1 MRTRS
6 IVSSVFIALCV
17 AAFANGK
24 EPDKAPGYTR
34 TEDVIYGRKFG
45 TALTMDV
52 FRPKEPNG
60 AAIVWVVSGGWF
72 SSHEQIPKQFGGGG
86 YTMFAVVHGSQPRF
100 TIQDAVQDLNRA
112 IRFIRFHAKDYG
124 IDPDRIGITGGSA
137 GGHLSL
143 MQGIKPAE
151 PNEKSPDPVER
162 TSARVQAVACLF
174 PPTDFL
180 NYGEP
185 GKIAWTTT
193 LNWLPAPFEF
203 QKTEQAVKENP
214 FSLHFVKVNA
224 DEQLAIAKE
233 MSPIYWVSE
242 KSPPTLI
249 ISGDADKVVP
259 IEQSRRLI
267 EKLEQ
272 VKVPAKL
279 EVRKGRGHGWPNV
292 EPDVVLM
299 LGWFNQH
306 LAKLPE
312 AKAAKEKSD

>member
-1 MRTRS
+1 MRLKS
-6 IVSSVFIALCV
+6 IVCSILITLIV
-17 AAFANGK
+17 ATLARG
-24 EPDKAPGYTR
+24 ETPEYTR

-52 FRPKEPNG
+52 FRPKSGANG

-72 SSHEQIPKQFGGGG
+72 SSHEQIPQKFGGGG
-86 YTMFAVVHGSQPRF
+86 FTMFAVVHGSQPRY
-100 TIQDAVQDLNRA
+100 TIVDAVADLNRA
-112 IRFIRFHAKDYG
+112 VRFIRFHALDYG

-143 MQGIKPAE
+143 MQGMKPAE
-151 PNEKSPDPVER
+151 PVEKSPDPVER

-193 LNWLPAPFEF
+193 LDWLPAPFAFE
-203 QKTEQAVKENP
+203 KTEQAKKSNP
-214 FSLHFVKVNA
+214 FSLHFVKVN
-224 DEQLAIAKE
+224 EEGQKAIARE
-233 MSPIYWVSE
+233 MSPIYWVTE
-242 KSPPTLI
+242 KAPPTLI
-249 ISGDADKVVP
+249 IHGDADNLVP

-267 EKLEQ
+267 EKLEAA
-272 VKVPAKL
+272 KVPAKL
-279 EVRKGRGHGWPNV
+279 EVRKGKGHGWLNV
-292 EPDVVLM
+292 EPDVTLM

-306 LAKLPE
+306 LATK
-312 AKAAKEKSD
+312 KSDPANAGKAK